1 MILKFLKFGLVGFTG
16 LIIDFSITYFLK
28 ERLKIHRYVSNSVGF
43 TLAASSNYLLNR
55 IWTFAS
61 DNPKVMSEYSSFL
74 IVSLIGL
81 GINNLFL
88 FLFEKKIKFYYAK
101 LCAIAVTTLWN
112 FFANYFITFNL

>member
-61 DNPKVMSEYSSFL
+61 DNPKVMAEYSSFL

-88 FLFEKKIKFYYAK
+88 FLFEKKMKFYLAK